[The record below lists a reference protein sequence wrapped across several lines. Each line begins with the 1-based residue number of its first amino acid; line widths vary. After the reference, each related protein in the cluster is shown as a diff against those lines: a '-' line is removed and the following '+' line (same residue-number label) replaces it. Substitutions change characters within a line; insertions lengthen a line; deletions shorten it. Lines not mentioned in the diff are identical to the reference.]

1 MTKLRYAALLAT
13 TLLLLSA
20 CSSGDTPN
28 ETPSA
33 STETPSTS
41 TETPSTSTETPSTS
55 TDGSPSNYIQ
65 IAAGGSHTCAVLTTG
80 GVRCWGYNFNGHLG
94 ESTPPDWKPTSEDVV
109 GLSSKVVSIAAGDLH
124 TCAVLDTGGVQCW
137 GHNLDGQLGG
147 FSSTITTNTPVTVVG
162 LSSKVV
168 SIAAGREH
176 TCALLG
182 TGGVQCWGDSTL
194 NDSGPP
200 RDVEGLSSK
209 AVSIAAVWQ
218 HTCALLDTGGVQCWG
233 WNNTGQLGNGTEI
246 ASDTPVDVV
255 GLSSKVVSI
264 AAGTLST
271 CALLDTGGVQCW
283 GYNLGGGLGN
293 GTEIASGTPVD
304 VVGLSAKVVSIAVG
318 DAVCALLDTG
328 GVQCWGDNEDG
339 QLGNGNVTNSST
351 PVDVV
356 GLSAKVVSIA
366 AGGYHMC
373 ALLDTGGVQ
382 CWGYNLDG
390 QLGNGN
396 VANSSTPVDVTEHR

>member
-137 GHNLDGQLGG
+137 G
-147 FSSTITTNTPVTVVG
+147 
-162 LSSKVV
+162 
-168 SIAAGREH
+168 
-176 TCALLG
+176 
-182 TGGVQCWGDSTL
+182 
-194 NDSGPP
+194 
-200 RDVEGLSSK
+200 
-209 AVSIAAVWQ
+209 
-218 HTCALLDTGGVQCWG
+218 
-233 WNNTGQLGNGTEI
+233 
-246 ASDTPVDVV
+246 
-255 GLSSKVVSI
+255 
-264 AAGTLST
+264 
-271 CALLDTGGVQCW
+271 
-283 GYNLGGGLGN
+283 YNLGGELGN

-356 GLSAKVVSIA
+356 GLSSKVVSIA

-373 ALLDTGGVQ
+373 ALLDTGGAQ

>member
-1 MTKLRYAALLAT
+1 M
-13 TLLLLSA
+13 
-20 CSSGDTPN
+20 
-28 ETPSA
+28 
-33 STETPSTS
+33 
-41 TETPSTSTETPSTS
+41 
-55 TDGSPSNYIQ
+55 
-65 IAAGGSHTCAVLTTG
+65 
-80 GVRCWGYNFNGHLG
+80 
-94 ESTPPDWKPTSEDVV
+94 
-109 GLSSKVVSIAAGDLH
+109 VSIAAGYLH

-137 GHNLDGQLGG
+137 GDNLDGQLGG
-147 FSSTITTNTPVTVVG
+147 FSSTYTTNTPVTVVG

-209 AVSIAAVWQ
+209 AVSISAVWQ
-218 HTCALLDTGGVQCWG
+218 HTCAVLDTGGVQCWG

-255 GLSSKVVSI
+255 GLSSKAVSI

-283 GYNLGGGLGN
+283 GDNEDGQLGN

-318 DAVCALLDTG
+318 GSHT
-328 GVQCWGDNEDG
+328 
-339 QLGNGNVTNSST
+339 
-351 PVDVV
+351 
-356 GLSAKVVSIA
+356 
-366 AGGYHMC
+366 C

-396 VANSSTPVDVTEHR
+396 VASSSTPVDVTEHR